1 MGQPKPAQHIGYH
14 EYSHSKAR
22 GGCGVFRRRERTTV
36 PGKHPTGKE
45 GGRYQARGNDPEVG
59 RLVDHRVAVPA
70 LFNGHGR
77 DRDNECQK
85 SGHGDIRPAKRT
97 LVLVTAAVVLAG
109 RLVAEFL
116 LVHARVSHD
125 VPSVAITR

>member
-1 MGQPKPAQHIGYH
+1 
-14 EYSHSKAR
+14 
-22 GGCGVFRRRERTTV
+22 
-36 PGKHPTGKE
+36 
-45 GGRYQARGNDPEVG
+45 
-59 RLVDHRVAVPA
+59 
-70 LFNGHGR
+70 
-77 DRDNECQK
+77 
-85 SGHGDIRPAKRT
+85 